1 MPSLGEAYDDARWGD
16 RSPRQVHAGIAVFLA
31 GALAVVAAIALV
43 TIPLADVLGL
53 DSVATYRIAGVI
65 AGVGVPGTF
74 LGVVAVLPSSRRQR
88 LGVALGTAVA
98 VGGVGLFWYAYPA
111 HWTAT
116 QNSLAFHTAAVYFL
130 GGALALWFV
139 FATLANSHVRN
150 DPHGTVRLRLTRQ
163 GESRVVEVSQRDYR
177 RYAAAISD
185 GGEDEQVIREIE
197 SKYDE

>member
-31 GALAVVAAIALV
+31 GALAVVVAIALV
-43 TIPLADVLGL
+43 TTPLADVFGL
-53 DSVATYRIAGVI
+53 NSVATYRVAGVI

-88 LGVALGTAVA
+88 LGVVLGTAVA
-98 VGGVGLFWYAYPA
+98 VGGVALFWYAYPA

-116 QNSLAFHTAAVYFL
+116 DSSLAFPTAAVYFL

-163 GESRVVEVSQRDYR
+163 GESRVVEVSRDDYR

-185 GGEDEQVIREIE
+185 GGEDERVIREIE
-197 SKYDE
+197 SKYE

>member
-16 RSPRQVHAGIAVFLA
+16 RRPRQIYAGVAVFLA
-31 GALAVVAAIALV
+31 GACAVIVAITLV
-43 TIPLADVLGL
+43 TTPLSDALGL
-53 DSVATYRIAGVI
+53 DVVATYRVAGVI

-74 LGVVAVLPSSRRQR
+74 LGVVAVLPSSRRHR
-88 LGVALGTAVA
+88 LGVVLGTVIAF
-98 VGGVGLFWYAYPA
+98 GGVALFWHAYPA

-116 QNSLAFHTAAVYFL
+116 ESSLAFHTAAVYFL

-139 FATLANSHVRN
+139 FATLANAHVRN

-163 GESRVVEVSQRDYR
+163 GESRVLEVSRDDYQ

-185 GGEDEQVIREIE
+185 GGEDERVIREIE
-197 SKYDE
+197 SKYEE